1 MFFKNILKFITFAD
15 YPRQIKFIMWN
26 EATERYAF
34 YGMRAILVIYMSQY
48 LRITENIAN
57 AMYSYFNAFAYLT
70 PILGAYLADRYLGK
84 FKAILIFSIIYA
96 FGFLFLAFSSG
107 ITGLIISLF
116 IIGLGTGGIKPCIS
130 TFMAEQLDS
139 KDHNYET
146 TRAKAFGMFYFMIN
160 LGSILSTFL
169 TPITRDFFGPK
180 VAFSI
185 PAILMILSLMVFLMG
200 RKYYIVNKVAPKED
214 RTNTL
219 KIIFLAI
226 KHFKNR
232 DKSGN
237 FLSGAL
243 KKYSQKEVSETYNL
257 FQLLKIFVFMIIF
270 YAVWDQQG
278 SSWVTQALT
287 MDKNFFGITIPTD
300 IMQFFNPLFILIL
313 IPVFNKCIY
322 PFVEKFVKLTPFRKA
337 GAGIISAGIAF
348 ITLGVIQQFLDSGV
362 KVHILWQV
370 LSYFIITVSEV
381 FLIVTIMEFSY
392 SQAPKSM
399 RSTIMSLFWLTV
411 FLGDLLAA
419 VMFQLNVFSGAA
431 SFYFF
436 AALAIVMGIL
446 FIPVSKTYKHINID

>member
-1 MFFKNILKFITFAD
+1 MFFKNIFKFITFAD

-34 YGMRAILVIYMSQY
+34 YGMRAILVIYLSQY
-48 LRITENIAN
+48 LKITDHISN
-57 AMYSYFNAFAYLT
+57 AIYSYFNAFAYLT
-70 PILGAYLADRYLGK
+70 PILGAYLADKYLGK
-84 FKAILIFSIIYA
+84 FKAIFIFSVIYA
-96 FGFLFLAFSSG
+96 FGFLFLAFSNG
-107 ITGLIISLF
+107 VTGLLISLF

-139 KDHNYET
+139 NDPDYENN
-146 TRAKAFGMFYFMIN
+146 RAKAFGMFYFMIN

-169 TPITRDFFGPK
+169 TPITRDLFGPK

-185 PAILMILSLMVFLMG
+185 PAILMILSLVVFVMG
-200 RKYYIVNKVAPKED
+200 KKYYVMNKVNRKE
-214 RTNTL
+214 NKL
-219 KIIFLAI
+219 NIIKIIFVGLKNF
-226 KHFKNR
+226 KHR
-232 DKSGN
+232 DTKDH

-243 KKYSQKEVSETYNL
+243 KSYSKKEVSETYNL
-257 FQLLKIFVFMIIF
+257 LQLVKIFIFMIIF

-278 SSWVTQALT
+278 SSWVTQALA
-287 MDKNFFGITIPTD
+287 MDKNFFGIVIPTD

-313 IPVFNKCIY
+313 IPIFNKYLY
-322 PFVEKFVKLTPFRKA
+322 PFIGKFVKLTPFKKA
-337 GAGIISAGIAF
+337 GAGIISAGISF
-348 ITLGVIQQFLDSGV
+348 ITLGVIQQFLDSGF

-392 SQAPKSM
+392 SQAPKNL
-399 RSTIMSLFWLTV
+399 RSTIMSMFWLTV

-419 VMFQLNVFSGAA
+419 VIFQLNVFSGAG

-436 AALAIVMGIL
+436 AALAIIMGIL
-446 FIPVSKTYKHINID
+446 FIPVSKTYKHIKVD